1 MRTLVMLSCAVLAAA
16 LTPQFLSA
24 APDAAPTHTIAATD
38 ATAAWTEL
46 TDAMHPPPG
55 PPEWRNQRPTQAER
69 AKFYLP
75 YVLAIADKAK
85 DFYTKFPNDSHVF
98 DAHMQEY
105 QLSSIA
111 VQFGDTDQQSRVD
124 ALEDTLEKKYSD
136 HPEVMQML
144 LQAANN
150 SEPAKAR
157 ILYQKVLSS
166 TAPQSLKDQAAGG
179 LKKLDSVGKPVDLQF
194 TAVDGRQVDLAK
206 LKGKVVMI
214 DFWAT
219 WCPPCVGE
227 VPNVKAT
234 YDQLHPQG
242 FEIVG
247 ISLDKSKDSLTKFT
261 AEHSME
267 WPQFFD
273 GLYWQNKYARQFG
286 IESIPAMWL
295 IDKKGN
301 LRDLDGR
308 EDLSGKVKKL
318 LAE

>member
-1 MRTLVMLSCAVLAAA
+1 MLSCAVLAAA
-16 LTPQFLSA
+16 LTPQLLSA
-24 APDAAPTHTIAATD
+24 APDAPPSHTIAATD

-55 PPEWRNQRPTQAER
+55 PPEWRNQSPTQEER

-85 DFYTKFPNDSHVF
+85 DYYTKFPNDSHAF
-98 DAHMQEY
+98 DAHMQEF

-111 VQFGDTDQQSRVD
+111 VQFGATDQQARVD
-124 ALEDTLEKKYSD
+124 ALENTLEKNYPD

-157 ILYQKVLSS
+157 VLYQKIISS
-166 TAPQSLKDQAAGG
+166 SAPQSLKDGAASG
-179 LKKLDSVGKPVDLQF
+179 LKKLDAVGKPVDLQF
-194 TAVDGRQVDLAK
+194 TAVDGRQVDLAN
-206 LKGKVVMI
+206 LKGKVVML

-227 VPNVKAT
+227 VPNVKAA
-234 YDQLHPQG
+234 YDQLHPRG
-242 FEIVG
+242 FEIIG

-261 AEHSME
+261 AEHNME

-286 IESIPAMWL
+286 IESVPAMWL

-301 LRDLDGR
+301 LRDLNGR